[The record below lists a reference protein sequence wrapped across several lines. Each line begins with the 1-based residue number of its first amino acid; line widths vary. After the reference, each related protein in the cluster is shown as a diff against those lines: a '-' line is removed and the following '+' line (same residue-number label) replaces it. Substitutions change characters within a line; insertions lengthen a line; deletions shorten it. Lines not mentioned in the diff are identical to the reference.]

1 MQRIKLTLKLLIIF
15 GEQQLIKMSQLIFKF
30 PFKTN
35 YFEEDFYVS
44 SNNFE
49 AYKLL
54 ESWPKWS
61 SKFINIFGP
70 SGCGKTHLSNIFN
83 KKINSFF
90 VKASDLNNK
99 NLLLIKSK
107 ECLIIDAFS
116 NNIEEKLLYSILNQS
131 LLSNQYIIINSLKSI
146 QSYDVK
152 LNDLKSRF
160 DSFVNIGIALPTDE
174 LIKVIISKSFSDKQ
188 VKIESKLIDYIIKNI
203 DRSYASI
210 FDLIGKLDD
219 FSLSTGRS
227 ININLIK
234 KALNK

>member
-1 MQRIKLTLKLLIIF
+1 MN
-15 GEQQLIKMSQLIFKF
+15 QLIFNF

-44 SNNFE
+44 ENNFD
-49 AYKLL
+49 AYKLI

-70 SGCGKTHLSNIFN
+70 SGCGKTHLANIFK

-90 VKASDLNNK
+90 IKASDLNNSS
-99 NLLLIKSK
+99 LSSIKTK
-107 ECLIIDAFS
+107 ECLIVDEYK
-116 NNIEEKLLYSILNQS
+116 NNVEEKLFYSILSQ
-131 LLSNQYIIINSLKSI
+131 LHLSNQYIIVNSSKPI
-146 QSYDVK
+146 QSYEVK

-160 DSFVNIGIALPTDE
+160 KSFVNIGIALPTDE
-174 LIKVIISKSFSDKQ
+174 LIKVIVSKNFSDKQ
-188 VKIESKLIDYIIKNI
+188 VKIESKSLEYIIKNI
-203 DRSYASI
+203 DRSYEAI
-210 FDLIGKLDD
+210 FDLIDKLDN
-219 FSLSTGRS
+219 FSLSTGKS